1 MKNQG
6 VEAVWAKVTEFNF
19 ALSEKGQLAKL
30 RAQQSKAWMWSET
43 AESLIADLK
52 ANPEIKKLVPK
63 LETAVLEGT
72 LPATI
77 AAQRLVESYKKI
89 D

>member
-1 MKNQG
+1 
-6 VEAVWAKVTEFNF
+6 
-19 ALSEKGQLAKL
+19 
-30 RAQQSKAWMWSET
+30 MWPET
-43 AESLIADLK
+43 AESLVADLK